1 MKEIKRSS
9 TNGRWGVIVVCE
21 DNVEFPSKGILVYL
35 GTIEGH
41 KTFQFISNKGGDW
54 IVIGD
59 DLDPIT
65 GCKIIIKEDLQS
77 SDIATIL
84 AGGGFMAWKRFG
96 YKGRSSSIHA
106 MKNGEEIKMPASIMA
121 AMGLIP
127 VKKAAVDTTPPSIN
141 SALADAL
148 KKAGL

>member
-9 TNGRWGVIVVCE
+9 TNGRWGVTIVCE
-21 DNVEFPSKGILVYL
+21 NNIEFPSKGTLMSL

-41 KTFQFISNKGGDW
+41 KTFQFTGNKGGDW

-77 SDIATIL
+77 SDVVTIL
-84 AGGGFMAWKRFG
+84 AGGEFMAWKKFG
-96 YKGRSSSIHA
+96 YKGRSASIHA
-106 MKNGEEIKMPASIMA
+106 MKDGEEIKMPASIMA

-127 VKKAAVDTTPPSIN
+127 AKKVAVDTTPPSIN

-148 KKAGL
+148 KNAGL